1 VCVCVCIYIYI
12 CIYIH
17 IVISGFCQGVNET
30 SLFWNFTQCR
40 LVFVINVL
48 GQTISP
54 VFKCEAVHL
63 YCLSGLLDL
72 EDGTERLSRNVD
84 NKLQINVS

>member
-1 VCVCVCIYIYI
+1 M
-12 CIYIH
+12 
-17 IVISGFCQGVNET
+17 QR
-30 SLFWNFTQCR
+30 R
-40 LVFVINVL
+40 LVFVIDVL

-54 VFKCEAVHL
+54 IFKCEAVHL

-84 NKLQINVS
+84 NELQIIVA